1 MGKTFNL
8 TEEDFGIKG
17 NPSTGETKH
26 TSRKLII
33 SFNNTFMKAFAYY
46 SGQRINEDMTKFKG
60 FSSIKQYLQ
69 L

>member
-1 MGKTFNL
+1 MGKKFNL

-46 SGQRINEDMTKFKG
+46 SGQRIKPESKIYK
-60 FSSIKQYLQ
+60 
-69 L
+69 